1 MPDATRDSNLP
12 EPTFRSRH
20 FVTLVRVLIVKRD
33 KLGDLLLT
41 TPVLAR
47 LAAALPGAEI
57 HLLANDYNAW
67 VVDGHPALARVW
79 TYRRTR
85 DAGRLR
91 IAATVAQLP
100 LIWRLRRERFD
111 WAFVMG
117 GEESHRAIWRAIA
130 TGATRVVAYARR
142 PARYGARLTDPFV
155 PPDEGHELARMLALL
170 APLQLTGAGVPVAP
184 PVFSPPAAARAFAA
198 AWLGAQGLRDG
209 GYVVLG
215 VGARRAKKQPAPEQ
229 VVRWSTRILEN
240 YGLPTVF
247 MWTPG
252 QVGSGA
258 YPGDDAFAQAVLERH
273 LAHIRPFRGPIRE
286 ALGLIERART
296 SVFPD
301 SGLMHFAAA
310 SPGGVLGLFADPA
323 DSAPAERW
331 APLGPRARHLEAPKA
346 VAELPDDAVLA
357 ALEPL
362 LSSVESAPRA
372 PQRAGATARVA
383 QRLPTGPASS
393 SDTNTD

>member
-1 MPDATRDSNLP
+1 M
-12 EPTFRSRH
+12 
-20 FVTLVRVLIVKRD
+20 RVLIVKRD

-47 LAAALPGAEI
+47 LAAALPEAEI

-67 VVDGHPALARVW
+67 VVDAHPALARVW

-91 IAATVAQLP
+91 LAATVTQLP
-100 LIWRLRRERFD
+100 LVWRLRRERFD

-142 PARYGARLTDPFV
+142 PARYGTRLTDPFA
-155 PPDEGHELARMLALL
+155 PPSEGHELARMLALL
-170 APLQLTGAGVPVAP
+170 APLQLTNAGLPVAP
-184 PVFSPPAAARAFAA
+184 PVFSPPADARAFAA
-198 AWLGAQGLRDG
+198 AWLGAQRLRDG
-209 GYVVLG
+209 EYVVLG

-229 VVRWSTRILEN
+229 IVRWATRVYEAHR
-240 YGLPTVF
+240 LPTVF

-252 QVGSGA
+252 NGGGRA
-258 YPGDDAFAQAVLERH
+258 YPGDDALAQAVLERR

-323 DSAPAERW
+323 DSAPASRW

-362 LSSVESAPRA
+362 LRNAESGPRG
-372 PQRAGATARVA
+372 PERAAATTTSAA
-383 QRLPTGPASS
+383 PASG
-393 SDTNTD
+393 TGTD